1 MQQPDRRI
9 ISQQQLYILLLF
21 TYFWI
26 AACNNHDP
34 KPPEIVVVKNPE
46 KIDVKESELIQST
59 LQFIINNKGK
69 LNDSVTLKKA
79 DLLSKIYTAN
89 NYEPLWSNKEQW
101 NSMADSLYNFIYF
114 SKFYGLFPSDYN
126 LNSLQGIR
134 NGMSSDTLHRRN
146 AALWAKADLMFT
158 DAYLNI
164 ARDLKLGRLPKDSI
178 TLRNDSLIIDDFFL
192 HTFQQAMENKNI
204 RGIFENLE
212 PKYKGYTELKNGI
225 KVFLDSAVLQNTTYV
240 FYPNKDSLAMVA
252 QVQKRLSELGFKFTS
267 GDSSSLKEALRKYQK
282 QNGILVTGRVGE
294 KTVASLNKNDWEKYK
309 RIAINLDRY
318 KSLPDTL
325 PQKYIWVNLP
335 GFYMQLWDSD
345 TISFQSKVVV
355 GKPLTRTPVLNSK
368 ITDMVTYPQWTIPTS
383 IIEKEVLPGLK
394 KDTNYLR
401 KKGYSLINEK
411 GEEVNAGSVN
421 WRKYKKE
428 IPYKV
433 VQGSGD
439 DNALGIL
446 KFNFS
451 NKYSVYM
458 HDTNQRYYFKNAMRA
473 LSHGCVRV
481 QEWDKLANYLI
492 KNDSLNA
499 LPSTN
504 TFKSDSLKA
513 FLKRKEKHYI
523 PVKSRLPLFIRYY
536 TCEGIGG
543 KVKFYDD
550 IYGED
555 RLLSEKYFAN
565 KPIN

>member
-1 MQQPDRRI
+1 M
-9 ISQQQLYILLLF
+9 
-21 TYFWI
+21 
-26 AACNNHDP
+26 AACNNHES
-34 KPPEIVVVKNPE
+34 KPPETVVVKNPE
-46 KIDVKESELIQST
+46 KIDVKESELIQTT
-59 LQFIINNKGK
+59 LQFITDNKGK
-69 LNDSVTLKKA
+69 LNDSVTLKRP
-79 DLLSKIYTAN
+79 DLLSKIYNAN
-89 NYEPLWSNKEQW
+89 NFQPLWSNRENW
-101 NSMADSLYNFIYF
+101 NSVADSLYHFIYF
-114 SKFYGLFPSDYN
+114 SKLYGLFPSDYY
-126 LNSLQGIR
+126 LNALQNIR
-134 NGMSSDTLHRRN
+134 NGMAGDTLHRRN
-146 AALWAKADLMFT
+146 AALWARADLMMT
-158 DAYLNI
+158 DAYLAI
-164 ARDLKLGRLPKDSI
+164 AKDLKLGRLPKDSV
-178 TLRNDSLIIDDFFL
+178 TLRSDSLINDDFFL
-192 HTFQQAMENKNI
+192 HTFQQAMENRNI
-204 RGIFENLE
+204 RGVFEGLE
-212 PKYKGYTELKNGI
+212 PKYKGYIDLKNGI
-225 KVFLDSAVLQNTTYV
+225 KSFLDSAVLQPATYI
-240 FYPNKDSLAMVA
+240 FYPTKDSLGMMK
-252 QVQKRLSELGFKFTS
+252 QVQKRLGELGYINAS
-267 GDSSSLKEALRKYQK
+267 GDTSSVKEALRRYQK
-282 QNGILVTGRVGE
+282 QNSIPVTGKVGE

-318 KSLPDTL
+318 KLLPDTL

-345 TISFQSKVVV
+345 TISILSKVVV

-368 ITDMVTYPQWTIPTS
+368 LTDMVTYPQWTIPTS

-401 KKGYSLINEK
+401 KKGYSLINDK

-421 WRKYKKE
+421 WRKYTKG

-451 NKYSVYM
+451 NKYSVYL

-481 QEWDKLANYLI
+481 QEWDKLARFLI
-492 KNDSLNA
+492 QNDSISA

-513 FLKRKEKHYI
+513 FLARKEKHYI
-523 PVKSRLPLFIRYY
+523 PVRSRLPLFIRYY
-536 TCEGIGG
+536 TCEGKDG